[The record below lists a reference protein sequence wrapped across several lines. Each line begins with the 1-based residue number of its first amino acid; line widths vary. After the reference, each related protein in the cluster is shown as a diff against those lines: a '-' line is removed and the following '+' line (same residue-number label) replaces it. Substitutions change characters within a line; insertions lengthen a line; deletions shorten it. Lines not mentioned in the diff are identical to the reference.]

1 MNRSVSLIV
10 LPLLAAALLV
20 FTWLERR
27 DPLDLGVM
35 GAAFVGLAL
44 LLWRRPAAQVQ
55 GAVLA
60 LMGLLTGVALYG
72 VRQPLSAL
80 GFAVV
85 FVGVQWL
92 VRRLF
97 GGR

>member
-1 MNRSVSLIV
+1 MKRAAPLLA

-35 GAAFVGLAL
+35 GAALAGLAL
-44 LLWRRPAAQVQ
+44 LLWRRPAAPVQ

-80 GFAVV
+80 GFAAV

-92 VRRLF
+92 MRRLL

>member
-1 MNRSVSLIV
+1 MNRPVSLIV
-10 LPLLAAALLV
+10 LPLLAAALLA

-27 DPLDLGVM
+27 DPLDLWVM
-35 GAAFVGLAL
+35 GAAFVGLVL
-44 LLWRRPAAQVQ
+44 LLRGPAGQVQ
-55 GAVLA
+55 WAVLA

-80 GFAVV
+80 GFALV
-85 FVGVQWL
+85 FMGVQWL
-92 VRRLF
+92 VRRLL